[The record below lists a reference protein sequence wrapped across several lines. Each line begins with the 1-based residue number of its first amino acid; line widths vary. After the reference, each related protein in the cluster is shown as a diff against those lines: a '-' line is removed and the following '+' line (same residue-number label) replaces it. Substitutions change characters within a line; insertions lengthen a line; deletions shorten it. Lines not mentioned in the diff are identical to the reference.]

1 MLDILLW
8 DLRNE
13 MLIFMLE
20 GISKD
25 KLDTI

>member
-25 KLDTI
+25 NLDTI

>member
-20 GISKD
+20 GIAKD